1 MNTGLFLIE
10 ISSWVISIKEEKV
23 MVEKSFQTNPKYKD
37 RLFCMIFG
45 NENEKQN
52 GISLYNALNGINY
65 SEDED
70 VEVTTIRDVIY
81 INLKNDVSFIV
92 DSYMSLFEQQSSVIL
107 QYSIA

>member
-45 NENEKQN
+45 NLRECELRMQ
-52 GISLYNALNGINY
+52 L
-65 SEDED
+65 
-70 VEVTTIRDVIY
+70 
-81 INLKNDVSFIV
+81 
-92 DSYMSLFEQQSSVIL
+92 IL
-107 QYSIA
+107 RYSIA